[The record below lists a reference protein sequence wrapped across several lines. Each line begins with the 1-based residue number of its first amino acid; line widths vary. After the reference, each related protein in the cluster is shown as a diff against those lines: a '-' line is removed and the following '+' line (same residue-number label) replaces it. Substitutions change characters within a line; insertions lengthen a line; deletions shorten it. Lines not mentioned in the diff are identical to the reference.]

1 MRNLGAISVRPPV
14 NKFIRLEVL
23 LKPGKGYSS
32 GGTPEAWKGLFV
44 CLLSVSFCPLLS
56 DYKWNLGG
64 FGPCNGQTLTSQRQ
78 TLTTACE

>member
-44 CLLSVSFCPLLS
+44 CLLSVSS
-56 DYKWNLGG
+56 SVITSGTWEDLGHA
-64 FGPCNGQTLTSQRQ
+64 
-78 TLTTACE
+78 TARP